1 MNIIEKSYKKILAK
15 CQKKENK
22 VYLYLISFLESIIF
36 PIPTDIFLVPYILA
50 SVKKYISIAFLT
62 TFFSVLGGCVGY
74 FIGYLFW
81 EESSVFIINYYP
93 EINTKLNS
101 FIVEYNKYGILLVI
115 VGGFS
120 PFPYKITCLASG
132 FLGVDFILFFIF
144 SFISRGAR
152 FFLVCYLLFRY
163 QEKANELIP
172 KYIGK
177 ITILIIVI
185 LIFYILVKNI

>member
-115 VGGFS
+115 VGRVFTFS
-120 PFPYKITCLASG
+120 LQNYLSG
-132 FLGVDFILFFIF
+132 IRLF
-144 SFISRGAR
+144 G
-152 FFLVCYLLFRY
+152 C
-163 QEKANELIP
+163 
-172 KYIGK
+172 
-177 ITILIIVI
+177 
-185 LIFYILVKNI
+185 

>member
-1 MNIIEKSYKKILAK
+1 MNIIENSYKKILAK

-36 PIPTDIFLVPYILA
+36 PIPTDIFLVPYVLGSA
-50 SVKKYISIAFLT
+50 NKYLYIAFFT

-74 FIGYLFW
+74 CIGSLFW
-81 EESSVFIINYYP
+81 EEASNFIVKYYP
-93 EINTKLNS
+93 AINTKLNS

-115 VGGFS
+115 IGGFS

-132 FLGVDFILFFIF
+132 FLGVDFVLFFIF
-144 SFISRGAR
+144 SFISRGTR
-152 FFLVCYLLFRY
+152 FFLVCFLLSRY
-163 QEKANELIP
+163 QDKANEIIP

-177 ITILIIVI
+177 ITVLMIVI
-185 LIFYILVKNI
+185 VIFYILIKGT

>member
-1 MNIIEKSYKKILAK
+1 MNTVEKSYKKILAK

-36 PIPTDIFLVPYILA
+36 PIPTDIFLVPYVLA
-50 SVKKYISIAFLT
+50 SVKNYILIAFLT
-62 TFFSVLGGCVGY
+62 TFFSVIGGCVGY
-74 FIGYLFW
+74 CIGYLFW
-81 EESSVFIINYYP
+81 EEASDLIKNHYP

-115 VGGFS
+115 IGGFS

-132 FLGVDFILFFIF
+132 FLGVNFMLFFIF

-152 FFLVCYLLFRY
+152 FFLVCYLLSRY

-177 ITILIIVI
+177 ITIFIIVI
-185 LIFYILVKNI
+185 LIFYISVKSS

>member
-1 MNIIEKSYKKILAK
+1 MNIIEKSYKKILEK

-50 SVKKYISIAFLT
+50 SVKNYVSIAFLT

-74 FIGYLFW
+74 CIGYLFW
-81 EESSVFIINYYP
+81 EETSDLVINYYP
-93 EINTKLNS
+93 EINMKLNS
-101 FIVEYNKYGILLVI
+101 FIFEYNKYGILLVI
-115 VGGFS
+115 LGGFS

-152 FFLVCYLLFRY
+152 FFLVCYLLSRY
-163 QEKANELIP
+163 QEKANKLIP

-185 LIFYILVKNI
+185 LIFYILVKST